1 MTIRLHPES
10 DQEIAIRTARVRRV
24 GAWYV
29 AEHQLRITLRF
40 AAVTLANMIGTPF
53 LYLFAFGIGLAT
65 LVSANGGVVDGVSYL
80 TFIAPALICTAAMTI
95 ATGEFT
101 FPIMLGFK
109 WNPIFIGMNAAPLSG
124 GQIIGGHVL
133 FVTIRMVSTAI
144 AYYLVMLLFGAVPS
158 PWGVMAV
165 PIAVLTGLA
174 FGAPILAYACRL
186 KEETGQFSIIMR
198 VVLLP
203 FTLFSG
209 TVFPLEQLPVYLQ
222 WIGWISPLWHGTE
235 LARQFSYGVSE
246 PIWLS
251 VGHVLYLVVLAVV
264 FIRLAIRFAV
274 QRLDK

>member
-1 MTIRLHPES
+1 MTIRLQPES
-10 DQEIAIRTARVRRV
+10 THEVAARTARVRRIGV
-24 GAWYV
+24 WYV
-29 AEHQLRITLRF
+29 AEHQLRVTLRF
-40 AAVTLANMIGTPF
+40 GLVTLVTMIGTPF
-53 LYLFAFGIGLAT
+53 LYLFAFGVGLAT
-65 LVSANGGVVDGVSYL
+65 LVSASGTTVDGVSYL
-80 TFIAPALICTAAMTI
+80 TFVAPALICTAAMTI
-95 ATGEFT
+95 STGEFT
-101 FPIMLGFK
+101 FPVMLGFK
-109 WNPIFIGMNAAPLSG
+109 WNPIFIAMNAAPLSG

-133 FVTIRMVSTAI
+133 FVTLRMVATSIT
-144 AYYLVMLLFGAVPS
+144 YFLVMLLFGAVPS
-158 PWGVMAV
+158 SWGVVAV

-174 FGAPILAYACRL
+174 FGAPILAYASRL

-209 TVFPLEQLPVYLQ
+209 TVFPLEQLPIALQ

-251 VGHVLYLVVLAVV
+251 LAHVIYLVLLAVV

-274 QRLDK
+274 RRLDA